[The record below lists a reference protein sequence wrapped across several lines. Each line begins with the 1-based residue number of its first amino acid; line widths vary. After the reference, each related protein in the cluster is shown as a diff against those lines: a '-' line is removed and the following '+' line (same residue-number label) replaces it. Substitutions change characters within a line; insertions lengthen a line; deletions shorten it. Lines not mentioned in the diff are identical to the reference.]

1 MKYLRKLYDW
11 VLGWA
16 KKPATPKALAEI
28 SFTEAS
34 FFLITQDVLLIP
46 IDEKSFRHNCNII
59 NLNFKFL

>member
-34 FFLITQDVLLIP
+34 FFPIPLIVLLIP
-46 IDEKSFRHNCNII
+46 MY
-59 NLNFKFL
+59 